1 MSAGGFPILAGLRAD
16 GPFAAWREQLMLF
29 GQFVGVWDIDAE
41 YYKQDGQRRYHGHW
55 EWSFAWI
62 LDGRAIQD
70 VIVVLPDSDSL
81 GPPSVTRAQRSA
93 GGTTVRYCDPA
104 TGLWTIYYLGAV
116 SGITTVLRGGAVGDT
131 IVLEGSDPDGTQNRW
146 TFSDITPVS
155 FSWTGL
161 ESADGTNWWRN
172 QRMHG
177 TRIA

>member
-1 MSAGGFPILAGLRAD
+1 VSGFPILTGLRAD
-16 GPFAAWREQLMLF
+16 GPFPPWREQLMLF
-29 GQFVGVWDIDAE
+29 GQFVGIWDIDVK
-41 YYKQDGQRRYHGHW
+41 YYNQGGDRRYHGRW

-70 VIVVLPDSDSL
+70 VIVTLDPAE
-81 GPPSVTRAQRSA
+81 RATRSA
-93 GGTTVRYCDPA
+93 GGTTVRYLDPA
-104 TGLWTIYYLGAV
+104 TGRWTIYYLGVV
-116 SGITTVLRGGAVGDT
+116 SGVTTVLCGGAAGDN
-131 IVLEGSDPDGTQNRW
+131 IVLEGCDPDGTHNRW

-172 QRMHG
+172 QRMLG

>member
-1 MSAGGFPILAGLRAD
+1 VTGFPILTGLRAD
-16 GPFAAWREQLMLF
+16 GPFPQWQERLMLF
-29 GQFVGVWDIDAE
+29 GQFVGVWDMDVD
-41 YYKQDGQRRYHGHW
+41 YYNQDGERRYHGRW

-70 VIVVLPDSDSL
+70 VIACYDDSVDQA
-81 GPPSVTRAQRSA
+81 GRATA

-104 TGLWTIYYLGAV
+104 TGLWTIYYLGVV
-116 SGITTVLRGGAVGDT
+116 SGITTVLHGGAVGDA

-146 TFSDITPVS
+146 TFSDITPGS
-155 FSWTGL
+155 FTWTGL

-172 QRMHG
+172 QRMLA